1 MSSDLLGL
9 FAILAFTFLLGSLVA
24 ASKLPRE
31 LTLLFCAGLLLRVLG
46 AVARHFVIF
55 RLYNGSGDAVT
66 YFEYGER
73 YAEQFRAFDFSPLW
87 DSAQWRG
94 STWWGTQFMNY
105 PTGFVVALLGS
116 TMIGSFVAFALMAYG
131 GLVAFVQA
139 FRNAYPDADPAP
151 YARWVWLFPS
161 LWFWPSSIG
170 KESITLLGFGLAVYG
185 FIGRNGR
192 MKLVPLLAG
201 LAVVFAIRPQVAAVI
216 ILAFVTAT
224 WLRTITR
231 WTFGSTIQSV
241 VILGV
246 GLAAIYYS
254 LGTVGVGSFDAEG
267 VQTYMTDDPSRR
279 VGGGSAIE
287 TGPVGLAGIP
297 MALVNVLFRP
307 FPWEVR
313 GVLQLFSSL
322 EMVAFWLLAI
332 VKRRRLLHALRHWRA
347 DPMVRVALP
356 LILVYATSLGMMLG
370 NIGIIARQRI
380 FLFPF
385 LFLLL
390 EAAPKAVAPDDELE
404 RELEPDVE
412 PETPFAG
419 RPASLGFRSRVTS

>member
-9 FAILAFTFLLGSLVA
+9 FAVLAFTFFLGTVVA
-24 ASKLPRE
+24 ASRLPRA
-31 LTLLFCAGLLLRVLG
+31 LKLLFCAGLAFRVIG
-46 AVARHFVIF
+46 AVARHFVLF
-55 RLYNGSGDAVT
+55 QLYNGSGDAVT
-66 YFEYGER
+66 YFEFGER
-73 YAEQFRAFDFSPLW
+73 YAEQFRQLDFSPLW
-87 DSAQWRG
+87 DRAQWRG

-105 PTGFVVALLGS
+105 PTGFVVALIGS
-116 TMIGSFVAFALMAYG
+116 TMLGGFVVFSLFAYG
-131 GLVAFVQA
+131 GLVAFVAA
-139 FRNAYPDADPAP
+139 FRNAYPDADAAP

-185 FIGRNGR
+185 FVGRDGR
-192 MKLVPLLAG
+192 MKLLPLLAG
-201 LAVVFAIRPQVAAVI
+201 LACVFAIRPQVAAVI

-231 WTFGSTIQSV
+231 WTFGSTVQSV
-241 VILGV
+241 VILGI

-267 VQTYMTDDPSRR
+267 VQSYMADDPARR
-279 VGGGSAIE
+279 VGGGSAID
-287 TGPVGLAGIP
+287 TGPIGLAGIP

-322 EMVAFWLLAI
+322 EMLAFWVLAFI
-332 VKRRRLLHALRHWRA
+332 KRRQLLHALRHWRT
-347 DPMVRVALP
+347 DPLVRVAIP
-356 LILVYATSLGMMLG
+356 LILVYAATLGMMLG

-390 EAAPKAVAPDDELE
+390 EAAPTSAVTEDEVDDVDPGF
-404 RELEPDVE
+404 EPAASFGARRMV
-412 PETPFAG
+412 PGMRQRMTP
-419 RPASLGFRSRVTS
+419 